1 MLLDNFI
8 ADGAKA
14 DQEQTKA
21 ATVLNNQGDGR
32 GRSRMRPD
40 MTPMPELPPRGG
52 VLSTGEDCVPR
63 RSAQG
68 RSLIV
73 KFTPEGE
80 AGQGGSVDLGT
91 LTALQAEAAR
101 GLYAQAMAAYVR
113 HVARDRAAASSGSTP

>member
-1 MLLDNFI
+1 M
-8 ADGAKA
+8 
-14 DQEQTKA
+14 Q
-21 ATVLNNQGDGR
+21 
-32 GRSRMRPD
+32 
-40 MTPMPELPPRGG
+40 
-52 VLSTGEDCVPR
+52 R

-80 AGQGGSVDLGT
+80 AGGSIDLGT

-113 HVARDRAAASSGSTP
+113 HVARDRAATLERLDALTAEYKAKAKAAGVQGHARTPGILADLAAGFRLVRGVGSDSRRHR

>member
-1 MLLDNFI
+1 VEPLPPPQTHSEQQT
-8 ADGAKA
+8 
-14 DQEQTKA
+14 QEQTKA

-52 VLSTGEDCVPR
+52 VLSTGEDCVQR

-73 KFTPEGE
+73 KFTPEVMGKLGWQDTGLRIYVSKPPTSANKE
-80 AGQGGSVDLGT
+80 GQ
-91 LTALQAEAAR
+91 
-101 GLYAQAMAAYVR
+101 
-113 HVARDRAAASSGSTP
+113 H